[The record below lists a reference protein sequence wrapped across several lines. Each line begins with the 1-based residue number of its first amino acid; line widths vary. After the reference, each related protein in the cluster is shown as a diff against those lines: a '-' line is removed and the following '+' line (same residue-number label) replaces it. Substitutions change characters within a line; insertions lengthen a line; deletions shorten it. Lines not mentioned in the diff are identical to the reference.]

1 MEACYLTYKLS
12 RPGKKKAERLGF
24 FLLDTCSEKEK
35 QWDIYY
41 PLFNLLTTTLTEWD

>member
-1 MEACYLTYKLS
+1 MEACYLTYKLDK
-12 RPGKKKAERLGF
+12 PGKKKAEKLGL
-24 FLLDTCSEKEK
+24 FLLDNCTEKQK

>member
-1 MEACYLTYKLS
+1 MEACYLTYKLDK
-12 RPGKKKAERLGF
+12 PGKKKAEKLGL
-24 FLLDTCSEKEK
+24 FLLDNCAEKQK